1 MEFKM
6 CPIQIRLHKLEEM
19 SEMINFVS
27 KVERRVLYKET
38 VRHGIA
44 ETAVCYVETRF
55 GGSKIVWG
63 SSCSEIR
70 RFVGDSAELI

>member
-44 ETAVCYVETRF
+44 ETAVCLLCRN
-55 GGSKIVWG
+55 K
-63 SSCSEIR
+63 IR
-70 RFVGDSAELI
+70 REQDSLGKFVFRNQKVCG